1 MLLINHTIHA
11 IYFMI
16 PKNFSTYILNIL
28 CDNSFV
34 ILNENIMKNNNE
46 TNSEEVSMYNYLKYN
61 NKLLIH
67 INHLFYI
74 DHMNKKEKY
83 KMFMFTRN
91 PYKRFISG
99 FLYSNRYNNNKYAC
113 VNDVLKNIIDLDIV
127 TFFHTIVPQSFF
139 LNYNKQL
146 LEEIHIY
153 DDEDIEKN
161 KNDMLS
167 AIGIES
173 DKINKSYYKNESI
186 YEKPFYEYYDEY
198 TLEKIN
204 ELFSDDFEMFH
215 YKKIDS
221 INLFKTYFTLFHISN
236 TGP

>member
-1 MLLINHTIHA
+1 MLLINHSLHA

-28 CDNSFV
+28 CDNNFV

-46 TNSEEVSMYNYLKYN
+46 TNSEEISMYNYLKYN

-67 INHLFYI
+67 INDLFYI
-74 DHMNKKEKY
+74 DNMNTKQKY
-83 KMFMFTRN
+83 KMFMFIRN

-99 FLYSNRYNNNKYAC
+99 FLYSNSNNKYKC
-113 VNDVLKNIIDLDIV
+113 VNDILQKLNELDIE

-139 LNYNKQL
+139 VNYNKHL
-146 LEEIHIY
+146 LQDIHIY
-153 DDEDIEKN
+153 DEDIEKN

-167 AIGIES
+167 TIGIEK
-173 DKINKSYYKNESI
+173 DRYMNKDYYKNESI

-198 TLEKIN
+198 TLKKIN
-204 ELFSDDFEMFH
+204 ELFSDDFEIFH
-215 YKKIDS
+215 YKKIED
-221 INLFKTYFTLFHISN
+221 IHEFKRYFEN
-236 TGP
+236 K